1 MGQGQVNHT
10 RTAGKDQ
17 LTEIE
22 NLLDKKFRGR
32 QLVSLST
39 SISGQV
45 LGYLG
50 ATKRHLRGKEKYL
63 ILFSPFSLNF
73 STLCFGFVTV
83 SWPNV
88 NLGNNHPIV
97 Q

>member
-22 NLLDKKFRGR
+22 NLPDKKFRGR

-50 ATKRHLRGKEKYL
+50 ATNLRGKREIFNL
-63 ILFSPFSLNF
+63 ILALFSQFLHFMFWICDS
-73 STLCFGFVTV
+73 
-83 SWPNV
+83 
-88 NLGNNHPIV
+88 
-97 Q
+97 